1 MTQTVKYLPA
11 TQETRFDFWVRKIP
25 WRREWLHTPAF
36 LPRELHRQRRL
47 VGYSLRGHKELDT
60 TERLS
65 THTVNEL
72 TNA

>member
-1 MTQTVKYLPA
+1 MTQTVKNLPA
-11 TQETRFDFWVRKIP
+11 MQETRFDFWVRKIP
-25 WRREWLHTPAF
+25 WRRESLPTPIF
-36 LPRELHRQRRL
+36 LPRELHGQRRL